1 MLQGTLLAVTGT
13 SHGHAFFFLFPISP
27 LFPSR
32 DLGPTVPL
40 HGPALYHMT

>member
-1 MLQGTLLAVTGT
+1 MLQGTLLVVTGT
-13 SHGHAFFFLFPISP
+13 SHGHAFSFYFLSP
-27 LFPSR
+27 LYFPSR